1 MQIIIVANKSVNNLV
16 IFFWVVARFYV
27 IGEKIIFVL
36 VTFDISI
43 YMFSFSKYNDDVTNI
58 SDTLVS
64 LL

>member
-43 YMFSFSKYNDDVTNI
+43 YMFSFSKYSDDVTNI